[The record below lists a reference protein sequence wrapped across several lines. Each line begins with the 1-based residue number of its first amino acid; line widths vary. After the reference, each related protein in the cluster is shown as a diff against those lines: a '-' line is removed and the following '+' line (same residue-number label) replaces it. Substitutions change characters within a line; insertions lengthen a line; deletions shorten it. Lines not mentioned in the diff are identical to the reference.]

1 MKMKAFYQQTKM
13 KCYNICKKSIFE
25 KLRKVM
31 FKINSMLEI
40 PNNYNVTSSNINR
53 GEIIEESIY
62 RNTC

>member
-1 MKMKAFYQQTKM
+1 MKAFYQQTKM
-13 KCYNICKKSIFE
+13 KCYNICKKLIFK

>member
-1 MKMKAFYQQTKM
+1 MKAFYQQTKM
-13 KCYNICKKSIFE
+13 KCYNICKNKFSK
-25 KLRKVM
+25 KLRKVI

-53 GEIIEESIY
+53 GEIIEKSIY

>member
-1 MKMKAFYQQTKM
+1 MKAFYQQTKM
-13 KCYNICKKSIFE
+13 KCYNICKKSIFK
-25 KLRKVM
+25 KLCKVM
-31 FKINSMLEI
+31 FKINSMLEV